1 MKTPLNRL
9 LDTLEGGYII
19 GDVKPSVLAKFIKS
33 ELLEYE
39 KKIIMDAFQE
49 WKHDGWQNHKL
60 KLNDKEYQWTDP
72 AVYYNQTFNT
82 EDK

>member
-19 GDVKPSVLAKFIKS
+19 GDVKPNVLAKFIKS

-39 KKIIMDAFQE
+39 KKIIMEAFYE
-49 WKHDGWQNHKL
+49 GMRCQNF
-60 KLNDKEYQWTDP
+60 DP
-72 AVYYNQTFNT
+72 NMGRAELYYNETFNT
-82 EDK
+82 KEK